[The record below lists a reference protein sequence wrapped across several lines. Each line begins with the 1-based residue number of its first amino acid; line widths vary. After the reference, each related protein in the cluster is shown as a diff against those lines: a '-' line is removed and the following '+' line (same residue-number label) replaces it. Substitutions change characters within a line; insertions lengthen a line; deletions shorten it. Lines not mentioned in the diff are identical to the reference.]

1 MKNKLLLFLLIAAA
15 ACTAFAQNTKKK
27 VKPVPNTTVATH
39 ITMNKNKGDFKRGE
53 EVIFTIKMTENK
65 KPVKGLFFKYNLVQN
80 GKTVKSEIISGDT
93 PFTLKTTM
101 NVPGLLFLEALAMD
115 KNKKLLPRAH
125 SFHNRNKNAG
135 VGVLFDMEN
144 IKASAP
150 VPADFDT
157 FWKKAKA
164 EVDKIPMKPVL
175 KELPLQGMEKRMGM
189 KLYDVQIPCVNN
201 VPVSAYLFMPGNA
214 PAKSL
219 PAIVSFHGAG
229 VASAKKLTTYGYNA
243 LVFDVNAHGIENGKT
258 AAYYWKQWYTTY
270 GNYQYRNS
278 HDKDKYYYKAM
289 YQRVIRALQY
299 IKTHPE
305 WDGKNLIVTGIS
317 QGAAQALVAAALDKD
332 VTLCVTAVT
341 AMADHHAADVGRIPG
356 WPRLIKGNAA
366 QKKKIAA
373 TAAYYDGNSFASRI
387 QCETYLVA
395 GGVDT
400 TTSPTGVVT
409 VYNSLPAKTKKH
421 FRIYPYSGH
430 DALPWEGNAK
440 IRAIVKAAKK

>member
-1 MKNKLLLFLLIAAA
+1 MKNKLLLFLLIGAVF
-15 ACTAFAQNTKKK
+15 CNVQAQSGKKK
-27 VKPVPNTTVATH
+27 EKPTPNTSVATH

-53 EVIFTIKMTENK
+53 EVIFTITMTENG
-65 KPVKGLFFKYNLVQN
+65 KPVKGLFYKYNLVQN
-80 GKTVKSEIISGDT
+80 GKIVKSEIISGDE
-93 PFTLKTTM
+93 PFNLKTTM

-115 KNKKLLPRAH
+115 KNKQVLPRAH

-135 VGVLFDMEN
+135 VGVLYDMGN
-144 IKASAP
+144 ITAAAP
-150 VPADFDT
+150 VPVDFDS
-157 FWKKAKA
+157 FWQKAKDDVA
-164 EVDKIPMKPVL
+164 KIPMTPVL

-214 PAKSL
+214 AEKSL
-219 PAIVSFHGAG
+219 PAIVTFHGAG
-229 VASAKKLTTYGYNA
+229 VSSAKKIATYGYNA
-243 LVFDVNAHGIENGKT
+243 LVLDVNAHGIENGKEPS
-258 AAYYWKQWYTTY
+258 YYWKQWYTTY

-299 IKTHPE
+299 IKSRPE
-305 WDGKNLIVTGIS
+305 WDGKNLIVAGSS
-317 QGAAQALVAAALDKD
+317 QGGAQALVAAALDKD
-332 VTLCVTAVT
+332 VTLCVSAVT

-356 WPRLIKGNAA
+356 WPRLIKGTAE
-366 QKKKIAA
+366 QKEKIAV
-373 TAAYYDGNSFASRI
+373 TAAYYDSNSFASRI

-430 DALPWEGNAK
+430 DASPLEGNAK
-440 IRAIVKAAKK
+440 IRAIVGAAKK